1 MCLFFSGE
9 KLINIFLLKLY
20 LFLFFYVWNQAERKV
35 LAGEFFFSC
44 VKISQFFSHLWKRGL
59 NKNIKNPLAFTHMN
73 LKKKKSIKKC
83 SPEVKTK
90 LSKCEIQW
98 RENIFTG
105 EKGGVF
111 FFLKQ

>member
-1 MCLFFSGE
+1 M
-9 KLINIFLLKLY
+9 
-20 LFLFFYVWNQAERKV
+20 ERKV
-35 LAGEFFFSC
+35 LAVEHFFSC
-44 VKISQFFSHLWKRGL
+44 VKICEISGL

-105 EKGGVF
+105 EKGGGF

>member
-1 MCLFFSGE
+1 
-9 KLINIFLLKLY
+9 
-20 LFLFFYVWNQAERKV
+20 
-35 LAGEFFFSC
+35 
-44 VKISQFFSHLWKRGL
+44 
-59 NKNIKNPLAFTHMN
+59 MN

-105 EKGGVF
+105 EKGGF
-111 FFLKQ
+111 FFFSQTINDKKFPPEKVFVCIFNV